1 MVPPSQ
7 SLNLDAEAIS
17 GILGSISIAC
27 WVTVFTPQILEN
39 FRRASAESLSLEFIV
54 IWSLG
59 DLFNVFGGI
68 LQGVLPT
75 MLILAVYYVLA
86 DVVLI
91 WQCLYYR
98 GVPSREDSP
107 TPPSE
112 RQPQAE
118 PNGHRPSG
126 PSRRSSA
133 VDATHL
139 SPATPL
145 AEPTKPS
152 RRRSRPLQTALLNLL
167 AVFMVAGAG
176 VFGWWVSTGSQ
187 RGPQNHDHGHGPA
200 PPHHT
205 EPVISDGGGG
215 DERNEPEQCDN
226 ARPKCQKC
234 VASGRECGGYER
246 QMIFIVGTTNERG
259 RCSSHPHRSI
269 LTAKQKME
277 KEKERERE
285 RERELSRPQ
294 LDWQSHSEGER
305 SSTLPP
311 TPTPI
316 NGTPTPEISCSFLH
330 SPSLSLNPSFE
341 AEGEAFSLP
350 GLTHSLPEFSDPDST
365 REFSLHAYSFV
376 RETEAPYRSRP
387 ADGDVNPRARKKAH
401 LEVDTYSTSRNGHA
415 EPATTLLFVYNS
427 TGAPSGEAG
436 PFHCLHGGTSSE
448 IKSRDPSSFQ
458 KFPAHQFFANLYRP
472 FACFDAMSRRQATF
486 LARPEWCAAP
496 WEDIPKTPMDRL
508 LDIQVMLP
516 GIFERAKRT
525 EAFPPSAYRRLKA
538 KDLLDNCTRLDKS
551 FEEWYSDLK
560 SQSDGPLYWTIDA
573 VHTFPPKPR
582 NELNAIFP
590 TSLEFTDLDTAL
602 LHLNYWAAL
611 CLFYQT
617 IQQIQQNCM
626 EVAPSPPARSSYTPP
641 VPAHSAYSP
650 PSTRAFAEV
659 GGYMGSSP
667 SYSTPSPHASVSPA
681 ADFLPD
687 LSTKWRIPGS
697 ADVHNYFVTLINV
710 SRSRAPEYGVY
721 TTHTNSALP
730 YKPIRPL

>member
-1 MVPPSQ
+1 MV
-7 SLNLDAEAIS
+7 
-17 GILGSISIAC
+17 
-27 WVTVFTPQILEN
+27 
-39 FRRASAESLSLEFIV
+39 
-54 IWSLG
+54 
-59 DLFNVFGGI
+59 
-68 LQGVLPT
+68 
-75 MLILAVYYVLA
+75 
-86 DVVLI
+86 
-91 WQCLYYR
+91 
-98 GVPSREDSP
+98 GVPGKFKGCNTCR
-107 TPPSE
+107 T
-112 RQPQAE
+112 
-118 PNGHRPSG
+118 
-126 PSRRSSA
+126 RR
-133 VDATHL
+133 V
-139 SPATPL
+139 
-145 AEPTKPS
+145 K
-152 RRRSRPLQTALLNLL
+152 
-167 AVFMVAGAG
+167 
-176 VFGWWVSTGSQ
+176 
-187 RGPQNHDHGHGPA
+187 
-200 PPHHT
+200 
-205 EPVISDGGGG
+205 
-215 DERNEPEQCDN
+215 CDN

-277 KEKERERE
+277 KEKERVRE

-294 LDWQSHSEGER
+294 VDWQSHSEGEH

-316 NGTPTPEISCSFLH
+316 NGTPTPEISCAFLH

-350 GLTHSLPEFSDPDST
+350 GLTHSLPEFNDPDST

-376 RETEAPYRSRP
+376 REPEATHRSRP

-427 TGAPSGEAG
+427 TGAPAGEAG

-496 WEDIPKTPMDRL
+496 WEDIPKTAVDRL

-516 GIFERAKRT
+516 GIFERARRT

-560 SQSDGPLYWTIDA
+560 SQSDGPLYWTVDA
-573 VHTFPPKPR
+573 AHTFNPKHR
-582 NELNAIFP
+582 NELNALFPPPSSSP
-590 TSLEFTDLDTAL
+590 TS
-602 LHLNYWAAL
+602 
-611 CLFYQT
+611 
-617 IQQIQQNCM
+617 
-626 EVAPSPPARSSYTPP
+626 TPP
-641 VPAHSAYSP
+641 SSTLTTGP
-650 PSTRAFAEV
+650 PSASSTKPSSKSSRTAWNTRAFAEA

-681 ADFLPD
+681 AEMYNTAPYEQSTYAAQQAYPTYQRNGAYQAAQTYTTTSSLSSTYPAPAQPNLGYTLPTPTPLYPTNPYD
-687 LSTKWRIPGS
+687 LSEPFLFTTTPP
-697 ADVHNYFVTLINV
+697 DVYQNPSSLASLN
-710 SRSRAPEYGVY
+710 P
-721 TTHTNSALP
+721 
-730 YKPIRPL
+730 

>member
-1 MVPPSQ
+1 MV
-7 SLNLDAEAIS
+7 
-17 GILGSISIAC
+17 
-27 WVTVFTPQILEN
+27 
-39 FRRASAESLSLEFIV
+39 
-54 IWSLG
+54 
-59 DLFNVFGGI
+59 
-68 LQGVLPT
+68 
-75 MLILAVYYVLA
+75 
-86 DVVLI
+86 
-91 WQCLYYR
+91 
-98 GVPSREDSP
+98 GVPGKFKGCNTCR
-107 TPPSE
+107 T
-112 RQPQAE
+112 
-118 PNGHRPSG
+118 
-126 PSRRSSA
+126 RR
-133 VDATHL
+133 V
-139 SPATPL
+139 
-145 AEPTKPS
+145 K
-152 RRRSRPLQTALLNLL
+152 
-167 AVFMVAGAG
+167 
-176 VFGWWVSTGSQ
+176 
-187 RGPQNHDHGHGPA
+187 
-200 PPHHT
+200 
-205 EPVISDGGGG
+205 
-215 DERNEPEQCDN
+215 CDN

-294 LDWQSHSEGER
+294 VDWQSHSEGEH

-316 NGTPTPEISCSFLH
+316 NGTPTPEISCAFLH

-376 RETEAPYRSRP
+376 REPEATHRSRP

-415 EPATTLLFVYNS
+415 EPVTTLLFVYNS
-427 TGAPSGEAG
+427 TGAPAGEAG

-496 WEDIPKTPMDRL
+496 WEDIPKTAMDRL

-516 GIFERAKRT
+516 GIFERARRT

-560 SQSDGPLYWTIDA
+560 SQSDGPLYWTVDA
-573 VHTFPPKPR
+573 AHSFNPKHR
-582 NELNAIFP
+582 NELNALFP
-590 TSLEFTDLDTAL
+590 TALEFIDINTAL

-617 IQQIQQNCM
+617 IQQVQQNCM

-641 VPAHSAYSP
+641 VPAHSTYSP
-650 PSTRAFAEV
+650 PSTRAFAEA

-681 ADFLPD
+681 ADLYNPAPYEQSTYAAQQAYPTYQRNGAYQAAQTYTTTSSLSSTYPATAHPNLGYTLPTPTPLYPTNPYD
-687 LSTKWRIPGS
+687 LSEPFLFTTTPPDVYQNPS
-697 ADVHNYFVTLINV
+697 SLASLNPSVAADTPT
-710 SRSRAPEYGVY
+710 RALTHPTTTRPEILGPSNRGASEEDWDGNSLCATQGGRGGRGGLAAEVCGGGVWGGGVG
-721 TTHTNSALP
+721 
-730 YKPIRPL
+730 